1 MTKEALRLALE
12 ALEHACGD
20 RCNAEYNPCFQREA
34 ITAIKEALANE
45 ALEKMAENARELGL
59 DYEPA
64 QPFITHNVE
73 QPYDWSEWVCP
84 DPKNYLMKC
93 CDCGLVHE
101 AQFGV
106 VRYKSETEREDCDIV
121 DDPNL
126 QSVFRMRR
134 SEEWTPEDTAH
145 RSGGLPMAQPEQEP
159 VKLWLWKNFVDGKP
173 EYWAFDNAFPINLND
188 GDPQT
193 LGEPCGYAW
202 LKPSRQGRFDVS
214 DEEVLSAVQNAKE
227 YPPQRK
233 PLTDEEI
240 QDLLMPVRISGDG
253 YYLRIA
259 RAIEAAHGIKENT

>member
-1 MTKEALRLALE
+1 
-12 ALEHACGD
+12 
-20 RCNAEYNPCFQREA
+20 
-34 ITAIKEALANE
+34 
-45 ALEKMAENARELGL
+45 
-59 DYEPA
+59 
-64 QPFITHNVE
+64 
-73 QPYDWSEWVCP
+73 
-84 DPKNYLMKC
+84 
-93 CDCGLVHE
+93 
-101 AQFGV
+101 
-106 VRYKSETEREDCDIV
+106 
-121 DDPNL
+121 
-126 QSVFRMRR
+126 
-134 SEEWTPEDTAH
+134 
-145 RSGGLPMAQPEQEP
+145 